1 MDNNR
6 LSEIQRNIGYAFND
20 ESLLEQAF
28 CHSSYA
34 RQYGLDDN
42 ERMEFFGDAVLEYI
56 VSEYLFDNYPEF
68 DQGQLSKVRAL
79 LVSADGLRPVVDRMD
94 IMRFLLV
101 ADNAAQI
108 KKQSKKIEANLYE
121 AVLCAVY
128 KDGGMD
134 AARKFVL
141 DTLKKELDDVGRLR
155 LKDCKTA
162 LQEYCQQKQWTV
174 EYRQTG
180 KSGPDNKPT
189 YYSALYIN
197 GRHEADGSGLSKKAA
212 EQCAAKKIVEK
223 WGVK

>member
-34 RQYGLDDN
+34 RQHGLDDN

-108 KKQSKKIEANLYE
+108 KNQSKKSKPICTKRCCAPCTRTAEWTRLASLY
-121 AVLCAVY
+121 
-128 KDGGMD
+128 
-134 AARKFVL
+134 
-141 DTLKKELDDVGRLR
+141 
-155 LKDCKTA
+155 
-162 LQEYCQQKQWTV
+162 WT
-174 EYRQTG
+174 R
-180 KSGPDNKPT
+180 
-189 YYSALYIN
+189 
-197 GRHEADGSGLSKKAA
+197 
-212 EQCAAKKIVEK
+212 
-223 WGVK
+223 